1 MPKLKSNNS
10 PTIFDIAKKA
20 GVSITTV
27 SRALNGFSDV
37 NEKTRKR
44 IVEIAEDLRYYPNA
58 AARNLQGKRTDT
70 IAFAP
75 SLGDHSDTRS
85 FFKEFVGTLALASFN
100 HNLGLLV
107 TGSESV
113 EGSIQSYRELAGS
126 GRVDG
131 LILAD
136 ITPQDERVAVL
147 QELALPFVVFGR
159 TDDYEATGYPLVDVD
174 GAAGIA
180 QMIDYLVNGDGH
192 RRIAYLNS
200 SFNTSYSRYRYQGYC
215 EALGRHGLML
225 DERLVV
231 PDLPESENVQ
241 KAVEKLFNA
250 PEEERPTAI
259 VTDSD
264 ALALSVVQSLLSMGL
279 KPGKKAG
286 QVAVTGFDDLPFAA
300 FLQPG
305 LTTVRQ
311 PIETTCQVLLDLL
324 VAIIRNEGT
333 NEVAQLKGI
342 TRVGERQFL
351 LTPALVIRD
360 SA

>member
-37 NEKTRKR
+37 NEQTRRR
-44 IVEIAEDLRYYPNA
+44 IVEIAEDLQYYPNA

-75 SLGDHSDTRS
+75 SLGDHNDRRS
-85 FFKEFVGTLALASFN
+85 FFKEFVGMLALASFN

-107 TGSESV
+107 TGSESL

-136 ITPQDERVAVL
+136 VTPQDERIAVL
-147 QELALPFVVFGR
+147 QELGLPFVVFGR
-159 TDDYEATGYPLVDVD
+159 TESYATTGYPFVDID

-180 QMIDYLVNGDGH
+180 QMVDYLVSKRGH
-192 RRIAYLNS
+192 TRLGYLNS
-200 SFNTSYSRYRYQGYC
+200 SFNTSYSRYRYQGYY
-215 EALGRHGLML
+215 EALTQHGLEL
-225 DERLVV
+225 DERLVIPNLLEPEDV
-231 PDLPESENVQ
+231 QQAVQQMFSLPVG
-241 KAVEKLFNA
+241 
-250 PEEERPTAI
+250 ERPTAI
-259 VTDSD
+259 VTASD
-264 ALALSVVQSLLSMGL
+264 ALALTVVQSLLNLGL
-279 KPGKKAG
+279 EPGKKTG
-286 QVAVTGFDDLPFAA
+286 QIAVTGFDDLPFAA
-300 FLQPG
+300 FIQPG

-324 VAIIRNEGT
+324 VAIIRNDGT
-333 NEVAQLKGI
+333 DEVAQIKGL